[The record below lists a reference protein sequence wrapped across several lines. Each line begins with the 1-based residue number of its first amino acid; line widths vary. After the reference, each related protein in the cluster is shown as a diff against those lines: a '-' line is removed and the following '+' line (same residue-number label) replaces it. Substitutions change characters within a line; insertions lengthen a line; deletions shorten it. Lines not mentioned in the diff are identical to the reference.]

1 MRKKRR
7 AKNAN
12 TVKIK
17 KRIPPHQKKSAK
29 PNQIEVLEE
38 SDLEASCYVLYAD
51 VNVITSKAFLF
62 QPRFLANVVL
72 QSF

>member
-1 MRKKRR
+1 MRRKRR
-7 AKNAN
+7 AKNA